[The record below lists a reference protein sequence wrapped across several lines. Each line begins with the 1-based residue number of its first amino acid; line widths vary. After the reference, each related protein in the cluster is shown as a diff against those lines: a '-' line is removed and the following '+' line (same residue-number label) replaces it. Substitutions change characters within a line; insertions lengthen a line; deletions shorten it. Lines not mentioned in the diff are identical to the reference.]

1 MIGSLT
7 SGRTAVLLLLG
18 FGLIMTAI
26 FDMVMSA
33 DSKPAAG
40 HVAPHMRQAVAE
52 GPADKLPAELLGLP
66 PGVTATPDV
75 GPAADSARSI
85 NASIAMVPEGL
96 RSAAPVF
103 WAGGTIDRERAT
115 DCLAA
120 AGIYEA
126 GSGASDQR
134 AVMQVILN
142 RMRHSAFP
150 HSVCGVVFQGTE
162 RTTGCQFS
170 FTCDGA
176 MLRRTPS
183 PETWRRARM
192 IAMEMLT
199 GRVEPSVGLAT
210 HYHTD
215 WVHPVWSGKME
226 KIAAV
231 STHLFLRWRGNFG
244 EPRAFTTR
252 YSGSEPLIPKM
263 ALLSAAHRDAGLD
276 VDGLIPV
283 SLQLAPLPAL
293 DGPRRTENKLV
304 AAREALPDQSRSPDA
319 DVFLMTL
326 DGSSPDNFVRQAEQA
341 CAGKATCRF
350 LGWTSPAHKASQFPI
365 SGTAIDAMSF
375 SYVKQGSGDPGKARW
390 NCVEFPRGDR
400 GQCLRRGG

>member
-1 MIGSLT
+1 MNGSRA
-7 SGRTAVLLLLG
+7 SGRTVVLLLLG
-18 FGLIMTAI
+18 FGLLIAAI
-26 FDMVMSA
+26 FEIMSA
-33 DSKPAAG
+33 DGKRDAAMAAPHSRPAA
-40 HVAPHMRQAVAE
+40 AAAAE
-52 GPADKLPAELLGLP
+52 PLPPELLGLP

-75 GPAADSARSI
+75 GPAADTARSI
-85 NASIAMVPEGL
+85 NASIAIVPNGL
-96 RSAAPVF
+96 VTAAPVF
-103 WAGGTIDRERAT
+103 WTGGTIDRERAT

-120 AGIYEA
+120 AAIYEA
-126 GSGASDQR
+126 GTAPADQR
-134 AVMQVILN
+134 PVMQVILN

-150 HSVCGVVFQGTE
+150 HSICGVVFQGTE

-192 IAMEMLT
+192 LAMEMLT
-199 GRVEPSVGLAT
+199 GRVEPTVGLAT

-215 WVHPVWSGKME
+215 WVHPVWSGQMQ

-263 ALLSAAHRDAGLD
+263 ALLSAAHRDT
-276 VDGLIPV
+276 VSITEGLIPV
-283 SLQLAPLPAL
+283 AMPIAPLPAI
-293 DGPRRTENKLV
+293 DGPRRAENKLV
-304 AAREALPDQSRSPDA
+304 AAREALPDRSRSPDA

-326 DGSSPDNFVRQAEQA
+326 DGASPDNFVRQAEQA
-341 CAGKATCRF
+341 CAGKTTCRF
-350 LGWTSPAHKASQFPI
+350 LGWTNPGHKASQFPI

-375 SYVKQGSGDPGKARW
+375 SYVKQGAGDPGKARW

-400 GQCLRRGG
+400 AQCLRRGG

>member
-1 MIGSLT
+1 
-7 SGRTAVLLLLG
+7 
-18 FGLIMTAI
+18 
-26 FDMVMSA
+26 
-33 DSKPAAG
+33 
-40 HVAPHMRQAVAE
+40 
-52 GPADKLPAELLGLP
+52 
-66 PGVTATPDV
+66 
-75 GPAADSARSI
+75 
-85 NASIAMVPEGL
+85 
-96 RSAAPVF
+96 
-103 WAGGTIDRERAT
+103 
-115 DCLAA
+115 
-120 AGIYEA
+120 
-126 GSGASDQR
+126 
-134 AVMQVILN
+134 MQVILN

-215 WVHPVWSGKME
+215 WVHPVWSGQMQ

-263 ALLSAAHRDAGLD
+263 ALLSAAHRDAPAWSTMR
-276 VDGLIPV
+276 LIPAAV
-283 SLQLAPLPAL
+283 PLAPLPPISPAL
-293 DGPRRTENKLV
+293 GGLENKLV
-304 AAREALPDQSRSPDA
+304 AAREKR
-319 DVFLMTL
+319 
-326 DGSSPDNFVRQAEQA
+326 
-341 CAGKATCRF
+341 C
-350 LGWTSPAHKASQFPI
+350 PI
-365 SGTAIDAMSF
+365 SR
-375 SYVKQGSGDPGKARW
+375 ARRT
-390 NCVEFPRGDR
+390 PTSS
-400 GQCLRRGG
+400 